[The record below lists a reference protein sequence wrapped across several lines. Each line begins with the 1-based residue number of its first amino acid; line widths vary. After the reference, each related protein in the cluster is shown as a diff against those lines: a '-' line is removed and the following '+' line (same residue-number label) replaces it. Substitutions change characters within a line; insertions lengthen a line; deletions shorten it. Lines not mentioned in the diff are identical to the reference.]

1 MTLTRTRSATLSLGV
16 LLLSLTATTQT
27 QGQASDDLARRQ
39 YESGRTFVQNG
50 RFAEALKDFQSVVD
64 SFPQSSY
71 ADDALLDVATYHL
84 EVARDYTAA
93 QAAADRLLKD
103 YPASDSAPMAY
114 VLNGRLTV
122 AKSRTPASVDT
133 ALASFERVPRLFPSS
148 LAVAAARFYTG
159 ETLRQVSRT
168 ADALPH
174 LRSVVLEYPRSIW
187 AARAE
192 LAQAPNLIASGR
204 ATQAFGGLQRIRE
217 WFPGTAEATAALNFN
232 TILYRLYLRK
242 PTSHVFSG
250 RFIGTE
256 KDRFRDVTGIVVDPS
271 GRVTLG
277 HKQGVVMFDAS
288 GAVVRTFPAADPS
301 AFYMDGERIVVI
313 RDGVLLPEKAA
324 PIAITVT
331 SGTQPRQ
338 LEEIPAV
345 ITLNGGDRLV
355 IDRKAKTVIRI
366 SGAGKY
372 LSSFATVN
380 AERLARNELDE
391 VAMIDR
397 DSKSVVVAD
406 RDGKVVSRIPAKGT
420 NYQFDDLVDLAYDGL
435 GHLYVLDGRKA
446 VIHVFGPGPKHTLLG
461 TIASAG
467 REAGALQKPRALALD
482 GAGRLYVFD
491 ESSQRIQVYQ

>member
-1 MTLTRTRSATLSLGV
+1 MKLTRTRSATLWLGV
-16 LLLSLTATTQT
+16 LLLSLTAKTQT

-148 LAVAAARFYTG
+148 QAVAAARFYTG
-159 ETLRQVSRT
+159 ETLRQVNRT

-174 LRSVVLEYPRSIW
+174 LRSVIVEYPRSLW

-192 LAQAPNLIASGR
+192 LALAPQMVASGR

-217 WFPGTAEATAALNFN
+217 WFPTGPEATTALNFN

-242 PTSHVFSG
+242 PSSHVFSG

-271 GRVTLG
+271 GRVALG
-277 HKQGVVMFDAS
+277 HKQGVVIFDTT

-355 IDRKAKTVIRI
+355 IDRKAKTVIRV

-397 DSKSVVVAD
+397 DSKSIVVAD
-406 RDGKVVSRIPAKGT
+406 RDGKIVSRIPAKGT
-420 NYQFDDLVDLAYDGL
+420 GYQFDDLADLAFDGL

-446 VIHVFGPGPKHTLLG
+446 VIHVFGPGPKHPLLG
-461 TIASAG
+461 TIASTG